1 MLSYIIY
8 IYIYIVCELY
18 YYIYICLNH
27 SWLIPVNPQ
36 DWLIGHVPTMIF
48 LFAMYSCY
56 IDIPEE
62 GSIVSPGQVVVVRV
76 LLALP
81 GELLSALQLGPRHR
95 GR

>member
-18 YYIYICLNH
+18 NIYICLNH

-36 DWLIGHVPTMIF
+36 DWLIGHVPIKRKHHDLFF
-48 LFAMYSCY
+48 LPC
-56 IDIPEE
+56 
-62 GSIVSPGQVVVVRV
+62 IVGILISQRKAPGQVVVVRV

-81 GELLSALQLGPRHR
+81 GELLSALQLGSRHR